1 MNNRVDFFQ
10 PQVNDLAIP
19 AGTAVVSVEGHVRGD
34 LRPVEI
40 VRAGW
45 PGFGRARLAY
55 HPAAGGSAAL
65 AVEDIE
71 RICPMGAA
79 VRIDMVY
86 KGLAAD
92 GPKPYPLFVGRVEET
107 QMRLGNRDETV
118 EVIARDFGAELE
130 CTIVFGRRVTSGQAT
145 EFAEGLPTTFNPGQ
159 LGNASP
165 SLVRHNGRAYRVF
178 ATEGT
183 AGRPWRCGEV
193 VEYLLN
199 EHLPAGC
206 LGRPSLTRLLALT
219 GNAVMPDLDLTG
231 RNLAEALWQCCRAAG
246 IRFRF
251 DTRDS
256 ESGPREAIVFY
267 RPGRGREVELN
278 RQPSGQRL
286 SLSKTNIAELHG
298 RRQRPAGGLR
308 MSPGPS
314 PAHGSAVIER
324 FDVRTL
330 TLETDYQPGDRA
342 VTGPDSRDVFGLRRG
357 RRSVCW
363 IESVR
368 MDFERQQTHL
378 QVVRAEMGP

>member
-10 PQVNDLAIP
+10 PEITDLAIP

-34 LRPVEI
+34 LQPAEI
-40 VRAGW
+40 IRAGW
-45 PGFGRARLAY
+45 PGFGRAILVYRPTAC
-55 HPAAGGSAAL
+55 GSAAT

-71 RICPMGAA
+71 RICPMGAG
-79 VRIDMVY
+79 VRVDMVY
-86 KGLAAD
+86 EGIAGGD
-92 GPKPYPLFVGRVEET
+92 PRPYPLFVGRAEEI
-107 QMRLGNRDETV
+107 QMRLGDREETV
-118 EVIARDFGAELE
+118 EIIARDFSAELE
-130 CTIVFGRRVTSGQAT
+130 RTIVFGRCVAAGQAT
-145 EFAEGLPTTFNPGQ
+145 EFAEDLPTIFNSGQ

-165 SLVRHNGRAYRVF
+165 SLVQHNGRAYRVF
-178 ATEGT
+178 AAEGT
-183 AGRPWRCGEV
+183 IGRPWRCGEV
-193 VEYLLN
+193 IEYLLS

-206 LGRPSLTRLLALT
+206 LGRPSLARLLALT

-246 IRFRF
+246 VQFRL

-256 ESGPREAIVFY
+256 ESGPGQGIVFY

-286 SLSKTNIAELHG
+286 SLSKTNIAELQG
-298 RRQRPAGGLR
+298 RRQRPAGGSR

-314 PAHGSAVIER
+314 PAHESTVIER

-342 VTGPDSRDVFGLRRG
+342 VTGPDSRDVFSLRRD
-357 RRSVCW
+357 RRAICH
-363 IESVR
+363 IETVR
-368 MDFERQQTHL
+368 MDFAEQQTHL
-378 QVVRAEMGP
+378 RITHARTHP